1 MNVKVFVKIISDKKL
16 LLIKKSD
23 VKYQHKWYLPGGT
36 VTEKESLTN
45 AAMRLTALATG
56 YDIAINGIYFLH
68 YITRPVSLRGLY
80 IYYSGRILDGKLK
93 SGADDYTLESGW
105 FDQKSV
111 DSLELWFN
119 MPEIIQMGELPL
131 ISTSQLL
138 FNQD

>member
-1 MNVKVFVKIISDKKL
+1 MNVKVFVKIISEKKL

-23 VKYQHKWYLPGGT
+23 LKYQRKWYLPGGT
-36 VTEKESLTN
+36 VTEKESFSD
-45 AAMRLTALATG
+45 AAIRLTKLATG
-56 YDIAINGIYFLH
+56 YDIAINGIFFLH

-93 SGADDYTLESGW
+93 DKADDYTIDSGW

-111 DSLELWFN
+111 DAAELWFN
-119 MPEIIQMGELPL
+119 IPQIMQVGELPL

-138 FNQD
+138 YNHD